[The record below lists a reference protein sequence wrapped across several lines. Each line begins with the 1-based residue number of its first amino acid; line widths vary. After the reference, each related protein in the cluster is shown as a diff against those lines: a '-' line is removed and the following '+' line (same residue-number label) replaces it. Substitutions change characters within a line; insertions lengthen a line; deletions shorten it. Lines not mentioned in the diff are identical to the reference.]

1 MISLIIKDFK
11 IELRRKFEI
20 LSSLTFVTISSL
32 LIAYA
37 SFLTTQ
43 KIIIPSFF
51 VVVLFIAIFTS
62 TTSFIREMDSKTIYG
77 LKLVPI
83 SPSLIFF
90 AKTTFTFL
98 LILFQGFLELLLLS
112 IFSNSFALLLIIPIF
127 IIFSFHI
134 SVISAFAS
142 ALVMYSEGRSF
153 LIPMIVFIFTLPII
167 IPLLR
172 FDLITLLLETLAIS
186 LSVFSLSSY
195 ILE

>member
-1 MISLIIKDFK
+1 MQP
-11 IELRRKFEI
+11 
-20 LSSLTFVTISSL
+20 
-32 LIAYA
+32 AM
-37 SFLTTQ
+37 LTT
-43 KIIIPSFF
+43 
-51 VVVLFIAIFTS
+51 T
-62 TTSFIREMDSKTIYG
+62 
-77 LKLVPI
+77 
-83 SPSLIFF
+83 
-90 AKTTFTFL
+90 
-98 LILFQGFLELLLLS
+98 
-112 IFSNSFALLLIIPIF
+112 IIPIF

>member
-112 IFSNSFALLLIIPIF
+112 IFSNSFALLSIIPIF

>member
-11 IELRRKFEI
+11 IEMRRKFEI

-112 IFSNSFALLLIIPIF
+112 IFSNSFALLSIIPIF